1 MKAYIILP
9 LLFVLFTASACSKIV
24 NTHGQIVSQARI
36 EALQPNLHSK
46 RDVMRI
52 LGSPSTTST
61 FDGNTWI
68 YLTETTVSR
77 PLSPNQLAQ
86 RDLLVLKFNDD
97 DILTEV
103 IQKDETSGKVITP
116 SSRATKT
123 QGESLG
129 VIDQIINNVG
139 ANK

>member
-9 LLFVLFTASACSKIV
+9 LLLVLFTTASCSKIV

-46 RDVMRI
+46 RDVMQI

-77 PLSPNQLAQ
+77 PLNPNQLAE
-86 RDLLVLKFNDD
+86 RELLILTFNDD
-97 DILTEV
+97 DILTKV
-103 IQKDETSGKVITP
+103 SQKDEQSGQAITP
-116 SSRATKT
+116 SARSTKT

-129 VIDQIINNVG
+129 IIDQIINNVG
-139 ANK
+139 ANN